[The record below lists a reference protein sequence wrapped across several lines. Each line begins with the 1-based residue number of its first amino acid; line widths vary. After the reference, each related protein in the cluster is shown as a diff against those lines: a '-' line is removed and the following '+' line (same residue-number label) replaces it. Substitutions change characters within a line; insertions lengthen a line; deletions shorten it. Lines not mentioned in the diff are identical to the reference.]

1 LAVCRVARESEIPSG
16 RGLCVRIGSL
26 EIGLYRVDGAIYAM
40 ENVCPHAGSPLHE
53 GELEGAVITCPT
65 HFWQFDVRT
74 GRRPEDADGWPI
86 PCFPVSVVDGEVW
99 LELPAGAG
107 ASEND

>member
-1 LAVCRVARESEIPSG
+1 
-16 RGLCVRIGSL
+16 
-26 EIGLYRVDGAIYAM
+26 
-40 ENVCPHAGSPLHE
+40 
-53 GELEGAVITCPT
+53 
-65 HFWQFDVRT
+65 VRT
-74 GRRPEDADGWPI
+74 GCRPEDADGWPI